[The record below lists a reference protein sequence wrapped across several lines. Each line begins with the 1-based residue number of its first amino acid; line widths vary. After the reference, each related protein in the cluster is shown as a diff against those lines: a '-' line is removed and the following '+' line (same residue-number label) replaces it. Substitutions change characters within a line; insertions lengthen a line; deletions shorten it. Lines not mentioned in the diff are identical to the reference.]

1 MVNEIGVLAD
11 YKGVI
16 MFLTRLISG
25 IALLALSF
33 LLIGMGGNILLVAIF
48 LISEIG
54 IFELYR
60 VMKMEESGLGFV
72 GYFMTGLWFFLLFLF
87 KRNFMLGEVFI
98 LLMVA
103 MVVISLLLF
112 VIQYPKQSASQ
123 LFMTVFGFLYVSFML
138 SFVYLTRENV
148 RHGEW
153 LVWLIYISSW
163 GSDTC
168 AYVVGRLFGKRKLA
182 PVLSPKKSIEGA
194 VGGVVG
200 AALLGLLYG
209 YLMIRIKGETEAIL
223 PLFTVIGGIG
233 SMISQIGD
241 LAASGI
247 KRNFDIKDYGKL
259 IPGHGGILDRFDSMI
274 MTAPIV
280 FLLAD
285 YYMKYFL

>member
-1 MVNEIGVLAD
+1 
-11 YKGVI
+11 

-33 LLIGMGGNILLVAIF
+33 LLIGMGGNTLLVAIF

-87 KRNFMLGEVFI
+87 KRNLMLGEVFI

>member
-33 LLIGMGGNILLVAIF
+33 LLIGMGGNTLLVAIF

-87 KRNFMLGEVFI
+87 KRNLMLGEVFI